1 MNTKFRKEAKNNF
14 ERDFFKLMNNSVF
27 GTTMENVR
35 KYRYIELVTANR
47 TRNKLVWERNYHTPK
62 WFSENL
68 QIIAMKKI
76 KVKMNKPIILGLSVL
91 EISNTLMY
99 DFWYDYIKPK
109 Y

>member
-1 MNTKFRKEAKNNF
+1 
-14 ERDFFKLMNNSVF
+14 MNNSVF

-47 TRNKLVWERNYHTPK
+47 TRNKLVWERNYHTSK

-76 KVKMNKPIILGLSVL
+76 KAKMNKPIILGLSVL

-99 DFWYDYIKPK
+99 EFWYDYIKPK